1 MKAQACSVVASL
13 VLHRCCAFHI
23 VTQHQRAVHAP
34 HAQHERSRAC
44 APLLQSG
51 SDNSSEAKNVES
63 EKGIYGYDLEVVKRE
78 RAEHIDGRIFGG
90 STSPVS
96 LSLVEVDVH
105 DSSAVLLLLCLLR
118 LRLQAP
124 FRGTRLQIIAI
135 TAALAVIC
143 GATSVLGLV
152 GVDSARE
159 LTERLSLPNP
169 LLDAGVLAVA
179 WYIYVED
186 VKVKRMRLR
195 EIDAVYQR
203 ELKGITLPG
212 NRAGRRA
219 AQVKEEKGKKKG
231 KRSKKGGA
239 LAAVEAEPATSQPQ
253 VLHLCIKC
261 LTQTHAARHNGTQA
275 AAVAPE
281 NDSSNVDE
289 SKPGS
294 MLDGWKQALK
304 DVNQQSYAQAL
315 AMNSMLEEKGILTPL
330 QRPQEQASLMPHLCL
345 PNIHT

>member
-1 MKAQACSVVASL
+1 M
-13 VLHRCCAFHI
+13 
-23 VTQHQRAVHAP
+23 
-34 HAQHERSRAC
+34 
-44 APLLQSG
+44 
-51 SDNSSEAKNVES
+51 
-63 EKGIYGYDLEVVKRE
+63 
-78 RAEHIDGRIFGG
+78 
-90 STSPVS
+90 
-96 LSLVEVDVH
+96 
-105 DSSAVLLLLCLLR
+105 
-118 LRLQAP
+118 QAP

-159 LTERLSLPNP
+159 LSERLSLPNP

-253 VLHLCIKC
+253 
-261 LTQTHAARHNGTQA
+261 A
-275 AAVAPE
+275 AAVTPE
-281 NDSSNVDE
+281 NESSSTDE

-315 AMNSMLEEKGILTPL
+315 AMNSVLEEKGILPPL
-330 QRPQEQASLMPHLCL
+330 QRPQEQEGEENLKDSAAKAGADQEAQESKP
-345 PNIHT
+345 